1 MTKKT
6 PDQKPLPV
14 RDTAAY
20 AAALRLQ
27 HSNELNAEFARKTLA
42 VSLVL
47 GAGLFVSVC
56 INGLLGY
63 QVAHP
68 PTRYFATTNGNVIP
82 IIPTSLPAYK
92 TADVMD
98 FGARAIRNAFRI
110 DFLNYRNQM
119 SSHADDFSQA
129 GFVDYYKAMSGS
141 NLLGYVKDKKM
152 NMTVQVGDGTLY
164 RSGLWNDGRYA
175 WQIQYPVTIHLAGQ
189 TSSLP
194 EQPFIFT
201 LLIERADVTRK
212 PVGMEIT
219 QLVTRNAH

>member
-1 MTKKT
+1 MTQKK
-6 PDQKPLPV
+6 PDRKPAPV
-14 RDTAAY
+14 READAY

-27 HSNELNAEFARKTLA
+27 HGNELNAEFARKTLS
-42 VSLVL
+42 VCLVL
-47 GAGLFVSVC
+47 GAALFISIGV
-56 INGLLGY
+56 NGFLGY

-68 PTRYFATTNGNVIP
+68 PTRYFATTNGNIIP

-141 NLLGYVKDKKM
+141 NLLGYVRDKKM

-201 LLIERADVTRK
+201 LLIERADVTQK
-212 PVGMEIT
+212 PVGLEIT

>member
-1 MTKKT
+1 MTQKK
-6 PDQKPLPV
+6 PDRKPAPV
-14 RDTAAY
+14 RAPDAY

-27 HSNELNAEFARKTLA
+27 QDNELNAEFARRTLS
-42 VSLVL
+42 VCLVL
-47 GAGLFVSVC
+47 GAALFISIGV
-56 INGLLGY
+56 NGFLGY
-63 QVAHP
+63 RVAHP
-68 PTRYFATTNGNVIP
+68 PTRYFATTNGNIIP
-82 IIPTSLPAYK
+82 VVPTSLPAYK

-129 GFVDYYKAMSGS
+129 GFVDYYKALSGS